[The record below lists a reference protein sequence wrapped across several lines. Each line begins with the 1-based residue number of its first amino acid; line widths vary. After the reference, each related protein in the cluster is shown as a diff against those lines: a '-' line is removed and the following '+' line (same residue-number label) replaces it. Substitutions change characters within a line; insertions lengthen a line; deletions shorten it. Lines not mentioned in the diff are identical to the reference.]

1 MPRSLNDL
9 NLPHNL
15 FNVMATM
22 AVIRQDEEYSPQSPE
37 LSIPSPICT
46 SPMNLSTIEGWETPH
61 TFIDDNMFYSE
72 GEPRWVYW
80 DISPNETF
88 DSNEP
93 RQVFLGSSP
102 SSTSPHPPR
111 EKRKLTWKRL
121 FLKKGQCRSTPA
133 RYAARPYQPE
143 RHANAQGG
151 TQTLILLIR
160 LLTNSS

>member
-1 MPRSLNDL
+1 MPPSLNDL
-9 NLPHNL
+9 NLSNNL

-22 AVIRQDEEYSPQSPE
+22 ALIRQDKEYSPPSPE

-46 SPMNLSTIEGWETPH
+46 PPMNLSTIEGWETPH
-61 TFIDDNMFYSE
+61 TFIDDNVFYSD
-72 GEPRWVYW
+72 GEPRRVYW

-88 DSNEP
+88 DSNAP
-93 RQVFLGSSP
+93 RQVFLDSGP
-102 SSTSPHPPR
+102 SLTSPHPPR
-111 EKRKLTWKRL
+111 QKRKLICL

-133 RYAARPYQPE
+133 RHAARPYQPK